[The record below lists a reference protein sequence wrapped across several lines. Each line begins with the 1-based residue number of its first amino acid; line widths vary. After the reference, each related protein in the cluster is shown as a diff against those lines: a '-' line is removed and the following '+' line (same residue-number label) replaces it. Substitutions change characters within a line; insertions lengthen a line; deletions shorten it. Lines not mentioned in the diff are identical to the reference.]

1 MLHAICW
8 RDHGEKERC
17 AKSVRNIITAFSE
30 MPAEDVFRNLK
41 NYLPRSI
48 FGSPEELIETII
60 KHGGM
65 RVFINK
71 DRKGY
76 FQMIDDTYS
85 RWGRQ
90 KIKKQTVL

>member
-1 MLHAICW
+1 MIHAICW

-48 FGSPEELIETII
+48 FGSPEELIETIHSYAKAGADEI
-60 KHGGM
+60 ILEW
-65 RVFINK
+65 FLL
-71 DRKGY
+71 
-76 FQMIDDTYS
+76 DDIE
-85 RWGRQ
+85 GLQ
-90 KIKKQTVL
+90 VLAEDGVPQFKK